1 MKRNIAFAENLKHY
15 RAKLGLTQK
24 QLAQKIGYTE
34 KSVSKWESGGA
45 LPTMEMVL
53 TLADLFN
60 LSLDELLFENNTCYY
75 FLGIDGGGTK
85 TSFKLTD
92 KNGMLLNKVSKG
104 TSNPN
109 DIGIEQTLAVLKDG
123 INEVC
128 KGIPYNKVTLFAG
141 LAGFGTPGDNTD
153 VLSRLLDKF
162 GFYAYCSGNDIE
174 NIAALSDYKKCI
186 LVIMGTG
193 FNVYAIN
200 GAKKKGFAGWGQLFD
215 DGGCGYTLGRDA
227 ITAALSAEDGSGN
240 PTLLTE
246 LFIKRLGQTAGA
258 HLTKFYQ
265 GGKRYIA
272 EFAEL
277 VFQAVAAQDS
287 VAMEILEKNATFTA
301 GKINAALRELNA
313 DAAAESIPVVFA
325 GGISK
330 QHNTLF
336 PLIQKHITTKCDLM
350 HLEHEPVDGAVLKAK
365 NLFEERSKK
374 QEANDVF

>member
-1 MKRNIAFAENLKHY
+1 MSRAIAFAENLKYY
-15 RAKLGLTQK
+15 RIKLSLTQK

-34 KSVSKWESGGA
+34 KSVSKWESGSA

-53 TLADLFN
+53 KLADLFN
-60 LSLDELLFENNTCYY
+60 LSLEELIFENNSCFY

-85 TSFKLTD
+85 TSFKLID
-92 KNGMLLNKVSKG
+92 KNGMLLTKISKG
-104 TSNPN
+104 PSNPH

-141 LAGFGTPGDNTD
+141 LAGFGTPGDSTN
-153 VLSRLLDKF
+153 VLNRFLDKF
-162 GFYAYCSGNDIE
+162 GFFAYSSGNDIE
-174 NIAALSDYKKCI
+174 NIAALSDFEKCV

-200 GAKKKGFAGWGQLFD
+200 GQNKRGFAGWGQLFD

-227 ITAALSAEDGSGN
+227 IAAALCAEDGSGS
-240 PTLLTE
+240 PTLLTD
-246 LFIKRLGQTAGA
+246 LFTKRLGETAGA

-272 EFAEL
+272 EFADI
-277 VFQAVAAQDS
+277 VFQAAASNDAIS
-287 VAMEILEKNATFTA
+287 NEILEKNASFA
-301 GKINAALRELNA
+301 AEKINAALKALNA
-313 DAAAESIPVVFA
+313 DTPVENIPILVA

-330 QHNTLF
+330 QHQVLL
-336 PLIQKHITTKCDLM
+336 PLIQAHISADCTLIP
-350 HLEHEPVDGAVLKAK
+350 LEREPVDGAILKAQK
-365 NLFEERSKK
+365 LFAEVSSH
-374 QEANDVF
+374 QEADDVL